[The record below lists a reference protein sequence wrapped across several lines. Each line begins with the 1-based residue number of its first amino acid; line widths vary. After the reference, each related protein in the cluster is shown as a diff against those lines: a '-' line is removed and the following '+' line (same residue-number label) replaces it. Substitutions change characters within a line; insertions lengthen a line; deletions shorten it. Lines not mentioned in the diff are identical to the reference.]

1 MLFINTHYTL
11 DKQKSQLIKETR
23 IIKTYKI
30 YKKHKKHLIIKN
42 VSYRNIILN
51 TTITDILMIYHAT
64 SSDSIL

>member
-1 MLFINTHYTL
+1 M
-11 DKQKSQLIKETR
+11 
-23 IIKTYKI
+23 IIITYKI
-30 YKKHKKHLIIKN
+30 YKKYKKHLNIKN